1 MGKFQN
7 FKKKNLSQR
16 GIHSHRLSLF
26 QDGTLR
32 NGDHL
37 LAVGDVRLWGMGA
50 EQVASILRQAGQDSI
65 RLVVARPVDPS
76 VPQFALN
83 STIVPTKVLTDP
95 QGLEQALNSGLQAVN
110 GGYNNFEAGSNG
122 PPPYPEAYQVCFE

>member
-1 MGKFQN
+1 MKWEQVVCYVLLLIF
-7 FKKKNLSQR
+7 LS
-16 GIHSHRLSLF
+16 F
-26 QDGTLR
+26 DF
-32 NGDHL
+32 
-37 LAVGDVRLWGMGA
+37 

-95 QGLEQALNSGLQAVN
+95 QGTVIQNQ
-110 GGYNNFEAGSNG
+110 
-122 PPPYPEAYQVCFE
+122 

>member
-1 MGKFQN
+1 
-7 FKKKNLSQR
+7 
-16 GIHSHRLSLF
+16 
-26 QDGTLR
+26 
-32 NGDHL
+32 
-37 LAVGDVRLWGMGA
+37 MGA

-95 QGLEQALNSGLQAVN
+95 QGLDQALQSGIQAVNN

-122 PPPYPEAYQVCFE
+122 PPSYPEAYQVRKLELFSS